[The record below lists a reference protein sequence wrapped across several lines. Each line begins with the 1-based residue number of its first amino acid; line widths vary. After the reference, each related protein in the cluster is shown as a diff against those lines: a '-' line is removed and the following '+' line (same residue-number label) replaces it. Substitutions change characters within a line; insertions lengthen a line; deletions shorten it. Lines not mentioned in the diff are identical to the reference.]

1 MTHVFAKQYVSRERK
16 TQHSRVVTSWDEI
29 QGNSDP
35 ACYTLLDFLSFFFW
49 LHHMA
54 CRIFPNQGSNSCALH
69 WEHRILTTGPPGKSW
84 ILQTFYEDHLFPNLW
99 GVFFYDTLLTAL
111 KNDF

>member
-35 ACYTLLDFLSFFFW
+35 ACYTLLDFLSFFF
-49 LHHMA
+49 LAPPHGVQDLPQPGIELM
-54 CRIFPNQGSNSCALH
+54 CPALGAQNFNH
-69 WEHRILTTGPPGKSW
+69 WTTGEVLDS
-84 ILQTFYEDHLFPNLW
+84 PNFL
-99 GVFFYDTLLTAL
+99 
-111 KNDF
+111 